1 MFSVSISILQF
12 YWITFACKK
21 FYFIIWVAHMR
32 ISKRTKNVLVY
43 LVLLPATFPAISTI
57 LKFVRCIKSITI
69 RISIFSSF
77 PILNKFDL
85 SIANFFKDLYLIAL
99 RIHIL
104 GSFSHSILIGMA
116 RRRWKRTKCQRLI

>member
-1 MFSVSISILQF
+1 
-12 YWITFACKK
+12 
-21 FYFIIWVAHMR
+21 MR

-99 RIHIL
+99 RIKYSWFVFTFYFNWY
-104 GSFSHSILIGMA
+104 GSEKMKKDKMPETNLVFSSSYELIA
-116 RRRWKRTKCQRLI
+116 NLFFVLYITDN